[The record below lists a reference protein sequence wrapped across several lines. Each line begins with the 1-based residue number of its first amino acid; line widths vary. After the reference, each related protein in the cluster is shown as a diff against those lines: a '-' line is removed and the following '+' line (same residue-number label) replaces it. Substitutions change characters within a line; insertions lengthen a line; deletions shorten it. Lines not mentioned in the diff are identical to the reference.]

1 MKRRILAT
9 ICGMAVFTSFADT
22 QIETFTTNDGS
33 NTKTY
38 ETAPVSKTCDQ
49 STWTVFRGGITKNQ
63 GKMGADNF
71 IAIIRGT
78 KPEETGHAYLISD
91 SIECGIDS
99 LYFDW
104 NSNGDNES
112 HNREWKIR
120 ISINGDSI
128 GGIYEP
134 IGEYKSGA
142 PFYRYAIGNLKREGK
157 FVLKIENLS
166 DYKAGESGNCYRFV
180 IDNLS
185 WTTYTPQAT
194 DIKEEARN
202 HATVT
207 YDNSSYRIRTETDA
221 ASFIVQVCDQLGHI
235 VLHTT
240 NNPDIDIA
248 RLPHG
253 LYIINAIFDN
263 DNRTKRTY
271 KIIKH

>member
-1 MKRRILAT
+1 
-9 ICGMAVFTSFADT
+9 
-22 QIETFTTNDGS
+22 
-33 NTKTY
+33 
-38 ETAPVSKTCDQ
+38 
-49 STWTVFRGGITKNQ
+49 
-63 GKMGADNF
+63 MGADNF

-271 KIIKH
+271 KIIKY